1 MEFIAILIREHQR
14 ISKELDEIGSLG
26 NAGKSCLLV
35 ISEFEKILNIHIKK
49 ENETIYPKFNSS
61 PFEEINKLGKMFSD
75 QMKVYSIEIFDCLEA
90 MKKAQGLMDNDLKQR
105 FAKISER
112 IKNRNT
118 IEENILFPA
127 YKKYFN

>member
-1 MEFIAILIREHQR
+1 
-14 ISKELDEIGSLG
+14 
-26 NAGKSCLLV
+26 
-35 ISEFEKILNIHIKK
+35 
-49 ENETIYPKFNSS
+49 
-61 PFEEINKLGKMFSD
+61 MFSD

-90 MKKAQGLMDNDLKQR
+90 MKKARGLMDNDLKQR